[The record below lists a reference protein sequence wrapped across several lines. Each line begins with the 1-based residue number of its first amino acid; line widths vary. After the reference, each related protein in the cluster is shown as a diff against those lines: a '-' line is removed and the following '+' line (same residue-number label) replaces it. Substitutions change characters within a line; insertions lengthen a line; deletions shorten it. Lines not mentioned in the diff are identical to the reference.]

1 MLVKKL
7 CLGLDEVFDKLW
19 ECWIWITSSP
29 GSASLDGYYPGVG
42 LYEILPSPGAGL
54 EFVPEG
60 GGQPGERMPD
70 DDEGRSDVLLGQELV
85 VHHVAGP
92 GPHLGVYEGIVLT
105 RAV

>member
-7 CLGLDEVFDKLW
+7 WLGLDEVFDKLR

-42 LYEILPSPGAGL
+42 LYEILSRPGVGL

-70 DDEGRSDVLLGQELV
+70 DDEGRSAVLLGEELV
-85 VHHVAGP
+85 VHQVAGP
-92 GPHLGVYEGIVLT
+92 GPHLGVYEGIVLI